1 MCSIITS
8 LSWKNKMIMS
18 PLINSLLSYCPSI
31 SLKFYSIGDINQ
43 LIVKYGY
50 QERYLWM
57 NLSYS
62 LLKDAISSSI
72 NLLEMIWSLS
82 SKNLILI
89 MMDLSPSNNLLILSG
104 NILEIILILGQELK
118 LKNLKK
124 IMLQHL
130 SLKEFQKNNLLLSM
144 LFGTNL
150 KYTSINMIKEA
161 KDSWMKPNLNLS
173 LLKFSTKLLK
183 DSSTM
188 SSGTCSE
195 LTQMP
200 TKKLTSLNLYF
211 LINLGTLHPE
221 SCWWDIPPKIP
232 QRTDQGKEQFDWI
245 RVVHSLIKCLQ
256 IPFINA
262 QEEISSWCNI

>member
-1 MCSIITS
+1 
-8 LSWKNKMIMS
+8 MS

-31 SLKFYSIGDINQ
+31 SLKFYSIEDINQ

-62 LLKDAISSSI
+62 SLKVVISSSI

-124 IMLQHL
+124 IMLHL
-130 SLKEFQKNNLLLSM
+130 NLKEFQKNNLLLLM

-161 KDSWMKPNLNLS
+161 KDS
-173 LLKFSTKLLK
+173 
-183 DSSTM
+183 
-188 SSGTCSE
+188 
-195 LTQMP
+195 
-200 TKKLTSLNLYF
+200 
-211 LINLGTLHPE
+211 
-221 SCWWDIPPKIP
+221 
-232 QRTDQGKEQFDWI
+232 
-245 RVVHSLIKCLQ
+245 
-256 IPFINA
+256 
-262 QEEISSWCNI
+262 